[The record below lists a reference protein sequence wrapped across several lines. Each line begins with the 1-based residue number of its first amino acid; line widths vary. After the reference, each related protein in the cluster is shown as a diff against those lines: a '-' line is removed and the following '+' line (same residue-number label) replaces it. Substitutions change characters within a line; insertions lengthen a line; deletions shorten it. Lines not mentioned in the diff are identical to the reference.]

1 MFGKTFL
8 KNAKRQKLNN
18 QRRRALFIR
27 KKYSN
32 KQLKTSGPDENYGL
46 AEELPPE
53 SSYED
58 LTNMKMNF
66 INEIKNM
73 DRGSITSIHFSILR
87 CKDFNLDVYICLK

>member
-8 KNAKRQKLNN
+8 KNAKRLQLNN

-27 KKYSN
+27 KKHK

-53 SSYED
+53 SSNED
-58 LTNMKMNF
+58 LTNMKLNF
-66 INEIKNM
+66 INEMKNI
-73 DRGSITSIHFSILR
+73 DRGSTY
-87 CKDFNLDVYICLK
+87 N

>member
-18 QRRRALFIR
+18 QRRRALFII
-27 KKYSN
+27 KKYS

-58 LTNMKMNF
+58 LTNMKLNF

-87 CKDFNLDVYICLK
+87 YKDFNLDVYV

>member
-27 KKYSN
+27 KKYS

-46 AEELPPE
+46 ADELPPE

-58 LTNMKMNF
+58 LT
-66 INEIKNM
+66 
-73 DRGSITSIHFSILR
+73 SI
-87 CKDFNLDVYICLK
+87 DN

>member
-27 KKYSN
+27 KKYS

-46 AEELPPE
+46 AEELP
-53 SSYED
+53 
-58 LTNMKMNF
+58 LK
-66 INEIKNM
+66 
-73 DRGSITSIHFSILR
+73 ILMR
-87 CKDFNLDVYICLK
+87 I

>member
-27 KKYSN
+27 KTYS

-58 LTNMKMNF
+58 LTNMKLNF
-66 INEIKNM
+66 INEIKNT
-73 DRGSITSIHFSILR
+73 DRGSITNIHFRILR
-87 CKDFNLDVYICLK
+87 YIDFNFDVYV